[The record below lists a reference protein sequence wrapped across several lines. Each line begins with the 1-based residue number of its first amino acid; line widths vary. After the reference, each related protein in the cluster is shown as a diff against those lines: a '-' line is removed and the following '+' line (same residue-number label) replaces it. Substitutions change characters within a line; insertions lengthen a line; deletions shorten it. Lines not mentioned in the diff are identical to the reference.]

1 MFALKKSIA
10 RRKNELRTHSIFAV
24 AQASQ
29 SAEFL
34 VNTARALVWWP
45 FVFQDVLRL
54 TAEHTRGSGFEHFVD
69 YHRDEDSGHERWF
82 LDDLRTLGVGLPSLQ
97 ESFGAEFEGLRDACY
112 ALLSEVQRCESGAQH
127 VAFLLMLQATGQVFF
142 EELSVAM
149 APVCVEQPLHYF
161 VRSHS
166 SVEKD
171 YSLFGESI
179 DSDLDQIVL
188 SGAERAKCE
197 EIVQRVDEIFVGIF
211 SYLAARAAGE
221 KRAVSHVRE
230 LQGTKRSV
238 RHAGGA

>member
-1 MFALKKSIA
+1 VFALKKSIVL
-10 RRKNELRTHSIFAV
+10 RKSELRRHSIFTV

-29 SAEFL
+29 STEFL
-34 VNTARALVWWP
+34 VNTARALAWWP

-54 TAEHTRGSGFEHFVD
+54 TTERTRGSGFEHFVD
-69 YHRDEDSGHERWF
+69 YHRDENCGHERWF

-97 ESFGAEFEGLRDACY
+97 ESFGEEFEGLRDACY
-112 ALLSEVQRCESGAQH
+112 SLLSQAQCCESGAQH
-127 VAFLLMLQATGQVFF
+127 VAFLLMLQATGHVFF
-142 EELSVAM
+142 EELSAAM
-149 APVCVEQPLHYF
+149 APVCLELPLHYF

-166 SVEKD
+166 SVGKD

-188 SGAERAKCE
+188 SSAERAKCE
-197 EIVQRVDEIFVGIF
+197 EIVQRVHQVFVDIF
-211 SYLAARAAGE
+211 SHVAARALGE

-238 RHAGGA
+238 RQAGGS